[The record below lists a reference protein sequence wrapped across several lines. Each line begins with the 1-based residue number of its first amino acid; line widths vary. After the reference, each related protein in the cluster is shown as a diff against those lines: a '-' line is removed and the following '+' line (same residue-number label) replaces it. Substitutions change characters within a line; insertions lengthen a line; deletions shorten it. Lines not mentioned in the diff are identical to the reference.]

1 MSKIT
6 NASFI
11 PGNTVD
17 LSTVNSKFTDVQT
30 ATQDLNEENFRSE
43 SIDLFHLAADASMV
57 KATQRHDSGL
67 LSFTRTYD
75 SLNSAQVVQEN
86 GPAAFRLDMGSTIS
100 YAAYDIIR
108 LYWSVEVTAQALAS
122 TDSVYTNNRPKG
134 GLFWGIYPVWGT
146 TLGVPFDA
154 PPGQGVLAANTIAGQ
169 AANYLNTDATLGF
182 MPIPHVLQ
190 YNETVDT
197 QNSYEI
203 NYRYPENDQR
213 YSTSSAWFYRPTTSG
228 SYRYIELRLHGLLTG
243 WNDGAGNSYVSD
255 YYANIFNQGATKASI
270 TLRRIYMGIVHLRGS

>member
-30 ATQDLNEENFRSE
+30 ATQDLNAENFRSE

-57 KATQRHDSGL
+57 KASQRHDSGL
-67 LSFTRTYD
+67 LSYERTYD
-75 SLNSAQVVQEN
+75 SKNLVQVVTEN
-86 GPAAFRLDMGSTIS
+86 GGGAFRLDMGSTIS
-100 YAAYDIIR
+100 YAAHDIIR
-108 LYWSVEVTAQALAS
+108 LYWSIEVTAQALDS

-134 GLFWGIYPVWGT
+134 GLFWGVYPKWGT
-146 TLGVPFDA
+146 TLGALSPV
-154 PPGQGVLAANTIAGQ
+154 PGQDELAATTVAGQ
-169 AANYLNTDATLGF
+169 AANYLNTDNTLAF

-190 YNETVDT
+190 YNEKVDT
-197 QNSYEI
+197 QNTHEI

-255 YYANIFNQGATKASI
+255 YYANTFGSGTTKGSI

>member
-6 NASFI
+6 NASFV
-11 PGNTVD
+11 PGNTVV
-17 LSTVNSKFTDVQT
+17 LGTVNSKFTDVQT
-30 ATQDLNEENFRSE
+30 ATQDLNAENFRSE

-57 KATQRHDSGL
+57 KATKRHDSGL
-67 LSFTRTYD
+67 LSYERTYD
-75 SLNSAQVVQEN
+75 SQNSAQVVQQN

-146 TLGVPFDA
+146 TVGALTP
-154 PPGQGVLAANTIAGQ
+154 PPGQGALAAGTIASQ

-190 YNETVDT
+190 YNEIVDDQT
-197 QNSYEI
+197 NYEI
-203 NYRYPENDQR
+203 NYRYPETGQR
-213 YSTSSAWFYRPTTSG
+213 YSTSSAWFFKPTTSG